1 MPKERKSSKQREEK
15 KEESIFEISR
25 GLLARVKRDVE
36 RMSYITPYKASVSYG
51 IPVSV
56 ARRLLK
62 ELEGEGLL
70 MLYSKS
76 KRNPIYVPKSN
87 Q

>member
-1 MPKERKSSKQREEK
+1 MPKERKSSRQREEK
-15 KEESIFEISR
+15 REESVFEISR
-25 GLLARVKRDVE
+25 GLLARVKKDVE
-36 RMSYITPYKASVSYG
+36 RVSYITPYKASVSYG
-51 IPVSV
+51 IPISV

-70 MLYSKS
+70 TLYSRS
-76 KRNPIYVPKSN
+76 KRNPIYVPRSN